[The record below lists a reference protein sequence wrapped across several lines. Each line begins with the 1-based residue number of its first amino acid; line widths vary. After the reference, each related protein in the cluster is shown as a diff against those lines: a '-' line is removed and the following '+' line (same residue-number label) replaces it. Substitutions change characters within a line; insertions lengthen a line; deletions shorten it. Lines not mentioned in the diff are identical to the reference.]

1 MFRYAPPRFVVVL
14 ENSAMMG
21 SQWDLVRVMTRNLIL
36 EQEYLPDSA
45 SLGIVMFSAAAYTEH
60 PVVALSSA
68 NRQSLSLSIRSK
80 HNLSPSTDNC
90 VICGVRKAVEA
101 LHGESGV
108 IILISRGGQSVRSA
122 GEEPG
127 HSADIWSLADKHR
140 LRCIE
145 YILQYIYSIVLY
157 ISGYSQSSF
166 RSLVRFSVFKH
177 QTFQST
183 TMLNSSSSTP
193 PQHFLQCTDNVS
205 MQLTPFSGEVL
216 QTIKLW

>member
-1 MFRYAPPRFVVVL
+1 MLLRSTSLILLRATSRASVWRVSKGTASTPSWTTRSASTITHCMRCLLRRAVIGATESQDCHHQPSQTLTLSEFRYAPPRFVVVL

-140 LRCIE
+140 LR
-145 YILQYIYSIVLY
+145 
-157 ISGYSQSSF
+157 
-166 RSLVRFSVFKH
+166 
-177 QTFQST
+177 
-183 TMLNSSSSTP
+183 
-193 PQHFLQCTDNVS
+193 
-205 MQLTPFSGEVL
+205 
-216 QTIKLW
+216 

>member
-1 MFRYAPPRFVVVL
+1 MSHPDFSFTQSSVNWTAPSFRITRFRSHYMCIINNLPIFMFRYAPPRFVVVL

-80 HNLSPSTDNC
+80 HNLSPSTENC

-140 LRCIE
+140 LR
-145 YILQYIYSIVLY
+145 
-157 ISGYSQSSF
+157 
-166 RSLVRFSVFKH
+166 
-177 QTFQST
+177 
-183 TMLNSSSSTP
+183 
-193 PQHFLQCTDNVS
+193 
-205 MQLTPFSGEVL
+205 
-216 QTIKLW
+216 